1 MWRHEIYIF
10 NISSVCAK
18 WWKYSNDYFGV
29 MIMSLGGI
37 YMSDG
42 PTYMAW

>member
-1 MWRHEIYIF
+1 MKFTFLIF
-10 NISSVCAK
+10 LVCVQNDGNM
-18 WWKYSNDYFGV
+18 YSNDYFGV